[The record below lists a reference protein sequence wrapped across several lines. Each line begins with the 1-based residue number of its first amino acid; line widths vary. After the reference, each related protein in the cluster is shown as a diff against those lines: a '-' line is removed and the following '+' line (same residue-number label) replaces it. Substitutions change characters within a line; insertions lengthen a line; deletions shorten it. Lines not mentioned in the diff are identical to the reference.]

1 MTSPEQ
7 TNEVTEM
14 QQIGAYP
21 TKHKPYQQDVPLL
34 QTEEESGE
42 PAHIPATQDR
52 AQ

>member
-7 TNEVTEM
+7 TNEVTEL

-21 TKHKPYQQDVPLL
+21 TKHKPQQQDVPLL

-42 PAHIPATQDR
+42 SAQIPASQDR